1 MNNIGRIIELLT
13 ILTSTLEPSRG
24 FETRESEF
32 ERHQQ
37 TKHRALGRASPA
49 AGRAGHPS
57 SIEDKAHPRQA
68 PPRIRY
74 SAAASRAVTIPGRG
88 NLEKWRTC
96 PVLSAS

>member
-24 FETRESEF
+24 FETLESEF
-32 ERHQQ
+32 EPHQQ
-37 TKHRALGRASPA
+37 TKHQAPPA

-68 PPRIRY
+68 PPRIRH

>member
-1 MNNIGRIIELLT
+1 MTNIGRIIELLT

-24 FETRESEF
+24 FETLESEF
-32 ERHQQ
+32 ERDQQ
-37 TKHRALGRASPA
+37 TKHRALGRGVASGWTDGTPVLH
-49 AGRAGHPS
+49 RRQSP
-57 SIEDKAHPRQA
+57 PRQA

>member
-13 ILTSTLEPSRG
+13 IPTSTRTITRFRDSRK
-24 FETRESEF
+24 RI
-32 ERHQQ
+32 RI
-37 TKHRALGRASPA
+37 APA
-49 AGRAGHPS
+49 
-57 SIEDKAHPRQA
+57 DKAPGAACGWTGGTPVLHRRQSPPRQA
-68 PPRIRY
+68 PPRIRH